1 MGLTKVT
8 LSDVLIVFQSL
19 IASVMLIVTIL
30 LLIRKKDLV
39 NILLFL
45 ISLFIYMK
53 LTLNY
58 LSYYHILNLELMFKI
73 SNLPIIKYILD
84 LILLFLLISYSLYML
99 KLSKIH
105 GPGKNYEKKDDENN
119 ENIET

>member
-1 MGLTKVT
+1 MGLTKVI

-30 LLIRKKDLV
+30 LLVRKKDLV

-58 LSYYHILNLELMFKI
+58 LSHYHILNLELMFKI

-84 LILLFLLISYSLYML
+84 LILLFLLISYSLQML
-99 KLSKIH
+99 KLSKIN
-105 GPGKNYEKKDDENN
+105 GPCKNYENEADENS

>member
-30 LLIRKKDLV
+30 LLVRKKDLV

-58 LSYYHILNLELMFKI
+58 LSHYHILNLELMFKI

-84 LILLFLLISYSLYML
+84 LILLFLLISYSLQML
-99 KLSKIH
+99 KLSKIN
-105 GPGKNYEKKDDENN
+105 GSCKNYENEADENS

>member
-30 LLIRKKDLV
+30 LLVRKKDLV

-58 LSYYHILNLELMFKI
+58 LSYYHILNLELIFKI

-84 LILLFLLISYSLYML
+84 LILLFLLISYSLHML

-105 GPGKNYEKKDDENN
+105 GSCKNYENEADENN